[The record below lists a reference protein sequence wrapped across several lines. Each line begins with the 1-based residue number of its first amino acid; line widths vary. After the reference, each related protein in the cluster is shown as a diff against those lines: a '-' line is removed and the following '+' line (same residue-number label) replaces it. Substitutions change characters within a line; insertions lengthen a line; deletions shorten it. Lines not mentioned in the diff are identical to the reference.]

1 MRRRDLIAVLGGLLA
16 TPSALRAQRT
26 AVPVIGFLSPFS
38 RSDSEAWNQAF
49 REGLRDLGW
58 IEGGN
63 VRIEYRFAEG
73 KADRLPELVNGLVK
87 LKVDVIV
94 VSVTPDALAA
104 TEATKTIPI
113 VMAAVGDPVA
123 TGLVPKLTRPG
134 GNVTGMSQMLIEL
147 VPKRL
152 ELLKEIAPRISRVA
166 VLSNPQDAI
175 SVLAGQQAEATV
187 RHLGMNTYSIQV
199 YNEDQFKSGFAGARH
214 ADRRP
219 Q

>member
-152 ELLKEIAPRISRVA
+152 DYWMLSQSYCRIPTIYPPGFS
-166 VLSNPQDAI
+166 LCHLNPQ
-175 SVLAGQQAEATV
+175 
-187 RHLGMNTYSIQV
+187 
-199 YNEDQFKSGFAGARH
+199 
-214 ADRRP
+214 
-219 Q
+219 